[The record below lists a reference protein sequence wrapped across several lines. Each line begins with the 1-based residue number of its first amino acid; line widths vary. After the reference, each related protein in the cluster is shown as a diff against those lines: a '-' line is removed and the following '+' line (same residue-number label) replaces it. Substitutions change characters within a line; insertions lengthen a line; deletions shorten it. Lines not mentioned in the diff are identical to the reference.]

1 MNHPRRLVRSRSLPV
16 STALVLTAALS
27 LPAQTTVAVPCAR
40 DNTLYQNATGTV
52 SNGQGSSLF
61 VGVTAAGSV
70 RRSLVKFD
78 VAAAVPAGARIVA
91 AALSIQ
97 VVQTTFVS
105 PLDVTG
111 HRVSR
116 DWGEGTSAA
125 LGNGG
130 SGAPATTGDATWL
143 HSFFSGTSWTNP
155 GGDFAAA
162 PSFTLVSPTFGL
174 GTSSPSAGMLADV
187 QSWLDNPTQNFGW
200 CLKTAEIGARAT
212 RRLDSRENALGAPP
226 VLRLTYLMPGQGTA
240 VGTGCLVNGQPFTLG
255 LIGAPVGGAT
265 IQLTQSQGPANQLAA
280 NLMALTFDPVGAPL
294 LPQCSLLLPLG
305 GVIATLNLFSLS
317 ATGTGSTS
325 VPLPVGFP
333 GLMLTSQ
340 TAALDPGP
348 NGFVLSNVVVMLL
361 Q

>member
-1 MNHPRRLVRSRSLPV
+1 MNHSRRLLRSRSFPV
-16 STALVLTAALS
+16 QTALLLTAALS

-40 DNTLYQNATGTV
+40 DNTLYQSATGTV
-52 SNGQGSSLF
+52 SNGQGNSLF
-61 VGVTAAGSV
+61 VGVTSQGSV
-70 RRSLVKFD
+70 RRTLLKFD

-97 VVQTTFVS
+97 VVQTTFIS
-105 PLDVTG
+105 PLDVMG

-130 SGAPATTGDATWL
+130 GGAPATTGDATWL
-143 HSFFSGTSWTNP
+143 HTFFSGSTWTNA

-162 PSFTLVSPTFGL
+162 PSFTLVTPTFGL
-174 GTSSPSAGMLADV
+174 GTSAPSSAMLADV

-200 CLKTAEIGARAT
+200 CLKTAEAGSRAT
-212 RRLDSRENALGAPP
+212 RRLDSRENSLGTAP
-226 VLRLTYLMPGQGTA
+226 VLRVTYLMPGQGTA

-255 LIGAPVGGAT
+255 LVGAPVGGTT
-265 IQLTQSQGPANQLAA
+265 IQLVQSQGPANQLAA

-305 GVIATLNLFSLS
+305 GVIATLNLFPLS

-348 NGFVLSNVVVMLL
+348 NGFVLSNAVVMLL

>member
-1 MNHPRRLVRSRSLPV
+1 MNHPRRLLRSRSFPV
-16 STALVLTAALS
+16 QTALLLTAALS

-52 SNGQGSSLF
+52 SNGQGASLF
-61 VGVTAAGSV
+61 VGVTSGGSV
-70 RRSLVKFD
+70 RRALLAFD
-78 VAAAVPAGARIVA
+78 VAAVVPAGARIVA
-91 AALSIQ
+91 ADLTIQ
-97 VVQTTFVS
+97 VVQTTFFS

-125 LGNGG
+125 VGNGG
-130 SGAPATTGDATWL
+130 GGAPATTGDATWV
-143 HSFFSGTSWTNP
+143 HTFFPGTTWTNP

-162 PSFTLVSPTFGL
+162 PSFTLVSPTFGA
-174 GTSSPSAGMLADV
+174 GTSSPSSAMLADV

-200 CLKTAEIGARAT
+200 CLKTAESGSRAT
-212 RRLDSRENALGAPP
+212 RRFDSSENTLGAPP
-226 VLRLTYLMPGQGTA
+226 VLRVTYLMPGQGTA
-240 VGTGCLVNGQPFTLG
+240 VGTGCPVNGQPFTLG
-255 LIGAPVGGAT
+255 LVGAPIGGTT
-265 IQLTQSQGPANQLAA
+265 IQLVQSQGPANQLAA
-280 NLMALTFDPVGAPL
+280 NLMALSFDPVGAPL
-294 LPQCSLLLPLG
+294 LPQCSLLLPFG
-305 GVIATLNLFSLS
+305 GVIATLNVFPLS
-317 ATGTGSTS
+317 ATGTGSTP

-348 NGFVLSNVVVMLL
+348 NGFVLSNALVMLL